1 MGDMAD
7 LSTAKDLLTQAL
19 AAQQLGE
26 FSSAERALRE
36 ALRHTAEPEPVGARL
51 MGLLRA
57 QGKFVQARRVA
68 HQLLFDKPG
77 SVSAWASLALCELE
91 CGDPMQALAC
101 AQRACQLGPAVAA
114 AHGALGGVL
123 MALGRNEEALAAY
136 DNAARLDPAGAEWL
150 SGRAAVL
157 YVQGYLDAAATAC
170 AQALK
175 ISPDSAA
182 AHWTAALIDLTLGR
196 FRSGWERFEWRA
208 FIAGESE
215 PSHYTGEAQRWRG
228 EAVAEKR
235 IVLWA
240 EQGLGDVL
248 QFCRFAL
255 LLRERGATVILQVP
269 ETLAEIV
276 QTLDAGIMVVAED
289 RQLPPHELQAP
300 LLSVPHLLQ
309 SEQIPSLNAYLRVP
323 ARRHKPWHTHAE
335 WATQLR
341 VGLMWQ
347 GGQNGARGQR
357 GQHRSIA
364 VTDLAPLLLLPCE
377 FVALANEI
385 SESDRAILTQFHNFR
400 EYAPEIHILADTANL
415 IDTLDLVVSIDTSV
429 AHLAAALGK
438 PTWVLLSR
446 NADWRWG
453 RGEKVA
459 PWYPTCTRLYRQQSA
474 GNWESVIGDV
484 ILALGDIIRNR
495 AGG

>member
-1 MGDMAD
+1 MAD
-7 LSTAKDLLTQAL
+7 VSTAKDLLTQAL

-26 FSSAERALRE
+26 LGSAERALRE
-36 ALRHTAEPEPVGARL
+36 ALRHTTEPEPVGVWL
-51 MGLLRA
+51 MGLLRG
-57 QGKFVQARRVA
+57 QGKFVEARRVA

-77 SVSAWASLALCELE
+77 CVSAWASLALCELE
-91 CGDPMQALAC
+91 CSDPMQALAC

-123 MALGRNEEALAAY
+123 MALGRHEEALAAY
-136 DNAARLDPAGAEWL
+136 DNAARLDPADAEWL
-150 SGRAAVL
+150 AGRAAVL
-157 YVQGYLDAAATAC
+157 CVQGCLDAAGTAC
-170 AQALK
+170 AQALQ
-175 ISPDSAA
+175 IAPDSAT
-182 AHWTAALIDLTLGR
+182 AHRTAALIDLTLGR
-196 FRSGWERFEWRA
+196 FQTGWEHFEWRA
-208 FIAGESE
+208 FVAGESG
-215 PSHYTGEAQRWRG
+215 PSRYTGEAPRWRG

-276 QTLDAGIMVVAED
+276 QTLDAGIMVVAEG
-289 RQLPPHELQAP
+289 RPLPPHELQAP

-335 WATQLR
+335 RATQLR

-347 GGQNGARGQR
+347 GGQSIGRGPRGQR

-400 EYAPEIHILADTANL
+400 EYAPEIHKLAETANL

-495 AGG
+495 GGV